1 MSSRN
6 AYKPK
11 FVSTIEVPEDA
22 IYINIAKDKYDELK
36 EEFGSHLHY
45 DSKCFKCWIY
55 QDCDVKK
62 LILEQCQVVEKD
74 QDLRQLV
81 PEEDRIYIYVP
92 YGKVE
97 ITKSIGGSIYATNKG
112 KGIWFLTKGD
122 SRNEEQLTHFRVV
135 EY

>member
-1 MSSRN
+1 MPPKS

-11 FVSTIEVPEDA
+11 FVSTIETPDDA
-22 IYINIAKDKYDELK
+22 IFVDITKDKYEELK
-36 EEFGSHLHY
+36 EEFGTHLHY
-45 DSKCFKCWIY
+45 DSKVFKCWIY
-55 QDCDVKK
+55 KDCDIKA
-62 LILEQCQVVEKD
+62 LILEHCNEIERD
-74 QDLRQLV
+74 QDLRQLT

-92 YGKVE
+92 FGKVE

-122 SRNEEQLTHFRVV
+122 ERNEEQLQNFRVV